1 MRRSIR
7 LAKFTIIF
15 ALITLAA
22 VVAACGGNT
31 SSSGSA
37 SSDSAASASTD
48 NNAPAMATMPIP
60 KENFKAHAENQITN
74 TTAVSTTQVA
84 SQTQATTASADDLA
98 RGSRS
103 YAKNKCADCH
113 GDKGEVVAG
122 KTTKAIG
129 GTTLVADQFDIFL
142 RTGGGLGDSHI
153 FGPSAISPGG
163 MATLYAYVKSL
174 PGK

>member
-1 MRRSIR
+1 MFRQP
-7 LAKFTIIF
+7 
-15 ALITLAA
+15 
-22 VVAACGGNT
+22 VVEVDE
-31 SSSGSA
+31 S
-37 SSDSAASASTD
+37 
-48 NNAPAMATMPIP
+48 P
-60 KENFKAHAENQITN
+60 KKSPKYKK
-74 TTAVSTTQVA
+74 V
-84 SQTQATTASADDLA
+84 
-98 RGSRS
+98 
-103 YAKNKCADCH
+103 
-113 GDKGEVVAG
+113 G